1 MKTDSEKGDVESASK
16 NIAICDRD
24 NETPCIIPEKTL
36 VQSDNIVANKVL
48 DQNNHIPVDS
58 VRLKESEA
66 QIINTV
72 DRNSDEHVLLQGV
85 EDDTLMDISS
95 DKETELLQEHTS
107 ESDLNNESVVFLGN
121 ESVSVNDNS
130 TDLISKCSTSGINDN
145 SALSGNQDNDVGNKR
160 TAQDVI
166 ESNSADSSSQHSDSN
181 SFSEKVT
188 NTKQTNENNILFEG
202 ENNPE
207 PKVVKESKEDISS
220 PVILQISE
228 TKQSNSENNAND
240 QLNNDQTAREE
251 ECSYPSKENLST
263 DSDIS
268 LIEDVSITCENKNS
282 AVSQINSTSSNE
294 ANKPVT
300 MLLNESDKCDLTSGE
315 KNVDKSI
322 ETNSDGLKSI
332 VDSVTVEEEDD
343 DVIFECVA
351 KSSVPKT
358 DEAMSIPKTDDVVEK
373 EPELQECKTKSDNTE
388 TELKDKGISQPIN
401 ESVSSI
407 VEQPSEQNMSIEE
420 GNNII
425 DDDDDDVIFEGED
438 KPGCEKLQLTRNDS
452 NISSN
457 SSSDKATKEIIEA
470 VEDDSK
476 HKLSHSSAFENAESK
491 DTDDKKDDLC
501 SESDDNKSKEEK
513 LEEIVESTSSV
524 TSVKNSLK
532 RPADVNCEQ
541 DSNPKRTRLDEVIG
555 KLGSQIGV
563 EPESIEVSESE
574 DDDSTTDTALEE
586 KSEDTQDT
594 CTSDNDDDET
604 SSLSEKVKYIKITE
618 QVCLKL

>member
-1 MKTDSEKGDVESASK
+1 MKTDSEKDDVESASK

-166 ESNSADSSSQHSDSN
+166 ESNSADSSSLHSDSN

-228 TKQSNSENNAND
+228 TKQSNYENNAND
-240 QLNNDQTAREE
+240 QLNNDQTAREK
-251 ECSYPSKENLST
+251 ECSSPSKENLST

-268 LIEDVSITCENKNS
+268 LIEDDSITCENKNS
-282 AVSQINSTSSNE
+282 AVNQINSTSSNE

-300 MLLNESDKCDLTSGE
+300 SLLNESDECDLTSGE
-315 KNVDKSI
+315 KNVDKSM

-343 DVIFECVA
+343 DDVIFECVV

-373 EPELQECKTKSDNTE
+373 EPELQECKTKSDNTV
-388 TELKDKGISQPIN
+388 TELKDKSISQPIN

-407 VEQPSEQNMSIEE
+407 VEQPSEQNMNIEE
-420 GNNII
+420 GDNII

-457 SSSDKATKEIIEA
+457 SSSDRATKEIIEA

-513 LEEIVESTSSV
+513 LDEIVESTSSV

-532 RPADVNCEQ
+532 RPADVNYEQ

-618 QVCLKL
+618 QVC